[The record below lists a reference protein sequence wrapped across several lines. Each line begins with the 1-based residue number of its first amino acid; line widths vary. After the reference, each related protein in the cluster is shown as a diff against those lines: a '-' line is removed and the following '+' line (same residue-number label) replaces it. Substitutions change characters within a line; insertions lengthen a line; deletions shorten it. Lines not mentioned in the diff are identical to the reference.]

1 MWFSASS
8 ELVSRQ
14 FPSQRFQPYK
24 VWSQGE
30 MLPYWLWAS
39 EGSDLHNSDI
49 KEENMEADSLAKLV
63 EAGEQHVTQV
73 LPLEE
78 IDCLTVE

>member
-1 MWFSASS
+1 
-8 ELVSRQ
+8 
-14 FPSQRFQPYK
+14 
-24 VWSQGE
+24 
-30 MLPYWLWAS
+30 
-39 EGSDLHNSDI
+39 
-49 KEENMEADSLAKLV
+49 MEADSLAKLV